1 MDSVE
6 VAVRFT
12 EAIMANSG
20 SKRKG
25 ADPAE
30 EYADMFAQVLQ
41 RVSVILEPVPAS
53 PLPPLPPRPSQATS
67 SVFPLS
73 FDR

>member
-20 SKRKG
+20 SGRKVT
-25 ADPAE
+25 DPAE
-30 EYADMFAQVLQ
+30 AYADMFAQVLK
-41 RVSVILEPVPAS
+41 RVTGILEPAPTS
-53 PLPPLPPRPSQATS
+53 PLPPRPPQATTA
-67 SVFPLS
+67 VFPLTHE
-73 FDR
+73 R

>member
-12 EAIMANSG
+12 EAIMSNSG
-20 SKRKG
+20 SRLKG

-30 EYADMFAQVLQ
+30 AYTDMFAQVLK
-41 RVSVILEPVPAS
+41 RLNVIMAPVP
-53 PLPPLPPRPSQATS
+53 PPPHRQSQANST
-67 SVFPLS
+67 VFPLTH
-73 FDR
+73 DR

>member
-20 SKRKG
+20 SGRKVTN
-25 ADPAE
+25 PAE
-30 EYADMFAQVLQ
+30 AYADMFAKVLE
-41 RVSVILEPVPAS
+41 RISVIMGPVPAS
-53 PLPPLPPRPSQATS
+53 LPPPRPSQATS
-67 SVFPLS
+67 TVFPLS
-73 FDR
+73 HER

>member
-20 SKRKG
+20 SGRKA
-25 ADPAE
+25 ADPAQA
-30 EYADMFAQVLQ
+30 YADMFAQMLE
-41 RVSVILEPVPAS
+41 RVNVILDPVPTEL
-53 PLPPLPPRPSQATS
+53 PLPLPPRPAQANST
-67 SVFPLS
+67 VFPLTHE
-73 FDR
+73 R

>member
-20 SKRKG
+20 SGRKG
-25 ADPAE
+25 TDPAQA
-30 EYADMFAQVLQ
+30 YADMFAQMLE
-41 RVSVILEPVPAS
+41 RVKVILEPVTT
-53 PLPPLPPRPSQATS
+53 PLPLPPRPAQANST
-67 SVFPLS
+67 VFPLTHE
-73 FDR
+73 R

>member
-20 SKRKG
+20 SGRKG
-25 ADPAE
+25 TDPAQA
-30 EYADMFAQVLQ
+30 YADMFAQMLE
-41 RVSVILEPVPAS
+41 RIKLILEPVPT
-53 PLPPLPPRPSQATS
+53 LPLPPRPLQATS
-67 SVFPLS
+67 TVFPLTHE
-73 FDR
+73 R

>member
-20 SKRKG
+20 SGRKG
-25 ADPAE
+25 MDPAE
-30 EYADMFAQVLQ
+30 AYADMFAKVLE
-41 RVSVILEPVPAS
+41 RINVIMVPVPA
-53 PLPPLPPRPSQATS
+53 LPPQPRPSQATS
-67 SVFPLS
+67 AVFPLTHE
-73 FDR
+73 R

>member
-20 SKRKG
+20 SRRKG
-25 ADPAE
+25 SDPAVA
-30 EYADMFAQVLQ
+30 YADMFAQVLE
-41 RVSVILEPVPAS
+41 RVCIIMEPLSAT
-53 PLPPLPPRPSQATS
+53 LPVARQSQANST
-67 SVFPLS
+67 VFPLTH
-73 FDR
+73 DR

>member
-20 SKRKG
+20 SGRK
-25 ADPAE
+25 ASDPAAA
-30 EYADMFAQVLQ
+30 YADMFAQVLQ
-41 RVSVILEPVPAS
+41 RVNVIIEPVSAAPV
-53 PLPPLPPRPSQATS
+53 PPRQSQANST
-67 SVFPLS
+67 VFPLTHE
-73 FDR
+73 R